1 LTLTRFLADQHLV
14 NGKIVVRLCDVSDAE
29 RSRPYHHGDLRRA
42 LIDAAL
48 EMVAE
53 HGPAALSLR
62 EVARRAGVSHA
73 APTHHFRNKA
83 GLLTAIAADGYRLLA
98 RALEDA
104 GATAEDGS
112 TPFREQGVAYVVFAM
127 EHPAHFAVMRAPYL
141 LDADDAD
148 LVAARDS
155 AGEQLRAG
163 AVTLPGTADAT
174 TPLAAWS
181 LVHGLASLLLEGNI
195 RLAAGDDVASLARA
209 VTGHLGRTG
218 VDR

>member
-1 LTLTRFLADQHLV
+1 MAA
-14 NGKIVVRLCDVSDAE
+14 RLCDVNDAP
-29 RSRPYHHGDLRRA
+29 RPYHHGDLRRA
-42 LIDAAL
+42 LLDAAL
-48 EMVAE
+48 ALVTE

-83 GLLTAIAADGYRLLA
+83 GLLTAIAADGYRRLAEALA
-98 RALEDA
+98 RAGA
-104 GATAEDGS
+104 GPREGA
-112 TPFREQGVAYVVFAM
+112 TPFREQGVAYVVFAT

-141 LDADDAD
+141 LDVDDAE
-148 LVAARDS
+148 LASARDS

-163 AVTLPGTADAT
+163 AATLGGNGAAA

-195 RLAAGDDVASLARA
+195 RLAPGDDVESLARA
-209 VTGHLGRTG
+209 VTGHLGRGGT
-218 VDR
+218 D